1 MKKIVLIFFMNI
13 NSLFALEIA
22 CNFEEVYQNGD
33 NQIGIILIKN
43 EKIRYQYQSKN
54 LYTLILKDKNILMID
69 NTYFNVQ
76 KVNDRTEKINTLI
89 EIFNDYPNFQ
99 NEYIKKDLN
108 IKIEKSKINF
118 LKRIAIQSPE
128 ANLSINLFDC
138 ELTDISDE
146 FFDHFDFIKYKKAF

>member
-1 MKKIVLIFFMNI
+1 MNI

-76 KVNDRTEKINTLI
+76 KVNDRTEKTNTLI

-99 NEYIKKDLN
+99 NEYIKR
-108 IKIEKSKINF
+108 F
-118 LKRIAIQSPE
+118 
-128 ANLSINLFDC
+128 
-138 ELTDISDE
+138 
-146 FFDHFDFIKYKKAF
+146 KY